1 MSLHRLYRQ
10 PRPLSTIYRRHDVVT
25 SVNMRKY
32 CRTMSF
38 HVRRLIEHLRSS
50 VARNEDSQP
59 GRNSLQQ
66 KDEAYRKKIRSRK
79 IFNSM
84 DERNDT
90 RSVISQPDLSNY
102 LIRHISYV
110 FNDINIVEST
120 KI

>member
-1 MSLHRLYRQ
+1 MHRLYRQ
-10 PRPLSTIYRRHDVVT
+10 PRPLSTIYRRHNVVT

-32 CRTMSF
+32 CRTMSC
-38 HVRRLIEHLRSS
+38 HVRRLIEHLRST
-50 VARNEDSQP
+50 VTRNEDSQP

-90 RSVISQPDLSNY
+90 RPIMSQPELS
-102 LIRHISYV
+102 RHILY
-110 FNDINIVEST
+110 ILML
-120 KI
+120 